1 MTTTKP
7 REDKMKRALTLYYD
21 NESMELAE
29 VVVEPVFESETYLGK
44 ADVLRDCLEAV
55 GELYDRAAKEHL
67 DGVVRLHES
76 QQ

>member
-1 MTTTKP
+1 
-7 REDKMKRALTLYYD
+7 
-21 NESMELAE
+21 
-29 VVVEPVFESETYLGK
+29 VEPVFESETYLGK